1 MYVGRYM
8 RVRVCERGCTYVRV
22 GVCERARTSSS
33 TLFPVEACMRAVPL
47 CAREKPRTRLSSL
60 GRHQTQP
67 AVHPATMPPHH
78 PASRVRA
85 AAATTRSC
93 GWPPHVRAH
102 VLMCWRKACGHVG
115 IAIMRL
121 ASTRTHAGVLVC
133 WCADVSRAQRERGA
147 LWVGE
152 SADAQP
158 PLKAG
163 TVDSRRLRLAL
174 TYLLLDRHHLTTQ
187 LRVPQQQQQQQQQP
201 QTDRQPAHE
210 CVSARTVQ
218 GVERS
223 AVRVA

>member
-1 MYVGRYM
+1 
-8 RVRVCERGCTYVRV
+8 
-22 GVCERARTSSS
+22 
-33 TLFPVEACMRAVPL
+33 
-47 CAREKPRTRLSSL
+47 
-60 GRHQTQP
+60 
-67 AVHPATMPPHH
+67 
-78 PASRVRA
+78 
-85 AAATTRSC
+85 
-93 GWPPHVRAH
+93 
-102 VLMCWRKACGHVG
+102 
-115 IAIMRL
+115 
-121 ASTRTHAGVLVC
+121 
-133 WCADVSRAQRERGA
+133 

-201 QTDRQPAHE
+201 HTDRQPAHE

-218 GVERS
+218 GVERW